1 MQPQQIERAA
11 ALLVDARR
19 DARAL
24 RELPLELIPK
34 TAEEAYAIQDAVIRA
49 IGGIGGW
56 KVGGKSP
63 SAEPNC
69 APLPAPLVFASPK
82 RLGSEELRLRGIEA
96 EIAVRLGRDL
106 PPREEPYSAN
116 DVAAAV
122 ESVHPAIEVVESR
135 FIDFRATDPF
145 AVLADSNSNGALVYG
160 EGRVDSIRIDQT
172 RQPVRLFFNA
182 EEVANVVGGNT
193 AGDVWR
199 LLAWLANH
207 CAARCGGLRK
217 GEIVTTG
224 SCTGLLFAASGTVVK
239 AELEGLGS
247 VEVAV

>member
-1 MQPQQIERAA
+1 MQPEQIEGAA
-11 ALLVDARR
+11 ALLADARR
-19 DARAL
+19 NARAL
-24 RELPLELIPK
+24 REFPPGLTPK
-34 TAEEAYAIQDAVIRA
+34 TVHEAYAIQDAVIRA

-56 KVGGKSP
+56 KVGAKNP
-63 SAEPNC
+63 NAEPNC

-82 RLGSEELRLRGIEA
+82 RFGPEELRLRGIEA
-96 EIAVRLGRDL
+96 EIAVRLGYDL
-106 PPREEPYSAN
+106 PPRKEPYSTN

-135 FIDFRATDPF
+135 FADFRATDPL

-160 EGRVDSIRIDQT
+160 EGRRDSIRIDQT
-172 RQPVRLFFNA
+172 RQPVRLSFDAA
-182 EEVANVVGGNT
+182 EVTNVVGGNT
-193 AGDVWR
+193 AGDIWR

-217 GEIVTTG
+217 GEILTTG
-224 SCTGLLFAASGTVVK
+224 SCTGLLFAATGALVR

-247 VEVAV
+247 VEVTV